1 MTVSAQPERYVP
13 GGRPPLGSYLVSALR
28 RSVGLL
34 CVWLVLSGA
43 PPGIWLYALPA
54 TGLAVGL
61 SLRLLPPQTRRASI
75 PRLLVLLPVFAWYA
89 LRGGVDVAGRALRP
103 SMPLDTGFVTVE
115 LDRISPTLAVALGY
129 VITLL
134 PGSLAVRI
142 DGSAVELHVLD
153 RHLPIE
159 SMVYAVEGWLSWA
172 LEPQGSE

>member
-1 MTVSAQPERYVP
+1 MTMSEQRERRVP
-13 GGRPPLGSYLVSALR
+13 GARAPLGEYVRSALR
-28 RSVGLL
+28 RGAGLL
-34 CVWLVLSGA
+34 ALWLVLSGA
-43 PPGIWLYALPA
+43 PPGIWRYALPA
-54 TGLAVGL
+54 ALLAVGL
-61 SLRLLPPQTRRASI
+61 SLWLLPPRTRRASV
-75 PRLLVLLPVFAWYA
+75 PRMLVLLPVFGWYA
-89 LRGGVDVAGRALRP
+89 LRGGMDVAGRALRP

-142 DGSAVELHVLD
+142 NGSAVELHVLD

-159 SMVYAVEGWLSWA
+159 SMVHAVKRWLSWA